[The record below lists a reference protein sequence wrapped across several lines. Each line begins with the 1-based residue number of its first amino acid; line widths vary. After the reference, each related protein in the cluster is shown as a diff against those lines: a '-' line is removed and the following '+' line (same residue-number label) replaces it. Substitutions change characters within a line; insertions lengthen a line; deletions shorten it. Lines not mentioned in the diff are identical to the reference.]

1 MDNPT
6 KNLREQLLR
15 LVTGALLAG
24 TLLIAGT
31 AHGAQQPTLTTHVP
45 PQVASGQVA
54 KLGVLPSTQRMNLA
68 ISLPLRN
75 EADLDA
81 QLEQIYDPQ
90 SPNYHRYFSV
100 QEFTERYGPTQ
111 SDYDAMVS
119 FAKAHS
125 LTITDGSANR
135 MVVSVAGAVADIEKA
150 FHVTMG
156 VYQHPTESRT
166 FYAPDR
172 EPTLDL
178 DVMVLHISGLDNF
191 TLPTSKMIKSANSP
205 SEGTGSGP
213 GGSYLGSDLRA
224 AYYGYGSL
232 TGAGQQ
238 IALFEFAGL
247 NVNQSP
253 DDVTEYFTEA
263 KQSSS
268 VPINGVSLNGVSV
281 ICDRPCNDEETALD
295 IETAISMAPG
305 LTQVLYYVGNN
316 SVTIFN
322 AMATGNGYPISYQ
335 LTCTAG
341 FTDNEGSLDPIFK
354 EYEAQGQTLF
364 VATGDD
370 GSNTAADVVWPADD
384 PYVTAVGGTDL
395 VTTGPGGVWLSETGW
410 SKSAGGSSKNGIPI
424 PPYQKSS
431 KVINQYNH
439 GSRTLRNYPDVA
451 AEANTN
457 IYSCYDE
464 ACSAG
469 NGGTSYAAPQWAGFM
484 ALVNQQAV
492 ADGDATVGFINPT
505 LYQIGTGTN
514 YDSEFH
520 DIISGS
526 NGKYSAVTGYDL
538 VTGWGSFIGPSLLTG
553 LLPVK

>member
-1 MDNPT
+1 MGDL
-6 KNLREQLLR
+6 KKRLEGQLLR
-15 LVTGALLAG
+15 WVPGMVFAGA
-24 TLLIAGT
+24 LLIAG
-31 AHGAQQPTLTTHVP
+31 AAQGAQQSTLTTHVP

-111 SDYDAMVS
+111 GDYDAMVR
-119 FAKAHS
+119 FAEAHS

-135 MVVSVAGAVADIEKA
+135 MVVSVAGAVSDIEKA
-150 FHVTMG
+150 FHVTMS

-166 FYAPDR
+166 FYAPEQ

-178 DVMVLHISGLDNF
+178 NVTVLHISGLDNF
-191 TLPTSKMIKSANSP
+191 TLPTSKMVKSANAP
-205 SEGTGSGP
+205 SQGTGSGL

-224 AYYGYGSL
+224 AYYGFGSL
-232 TGAGQQ
+232 TGTGQSVG
-238 IALFEFAGL
+238 LFEFTG
-247 NVNQSP
+247 VNMA
-253 DDVTEYFTEA
+253 DITKYFTEA
-263 KQSSS
+263 NQKLY
-268 VPINGVSLNGVSV
+268 VPINGVSLNGVPV
-281 ICDRPCNDEETALD
+281 VCDLPCKDEETALD
-295 IETAISMAPG
+295 IETVISMAPG

-322 AMATGNGYPISYQ
+322 QMASDNIAKA

-341 FTDNEGSLDPIFK
+341 FTDNESSLDPIFK

-370 GSNTAADVVWPADD
+370 GSNTAADVVWPSDD

-395 VTTGPGGVWLSETGW
+395 VTTGPGGAWLSETGW

-457 IYSCYDE
+457 IYSCYNE
-464 ACSAG
+464 TCSTG

-505 LYQIGTGTN
+505 LYQIGSGTN